1 MKKFTMLSSVLVS
14 ALMLVVASCSSE
26 DVAGVDTQNGKGT
39 TSFLAVNIENVGS
52 APAYVGSAPASRSYE
67 QGDGT
72 YENGTEAE
80 SKINKVRFYF
90 FNGDGTPYL
99 LVKKDPSQAESVNYL
114 DKSVV
119 QHGGNND
126 QTVETKTDAVLVIEG
141 DTKTVPASVIAVI
154 NPDVLEN
161 TTLHNGKSMTISELR
176 TSATGSKFYDTTNG
190 FVMSNSVYES
200 AGQDICSTPVANN
213 VFSTSDKALRNPVD
227 IYVERVNAKV
237 NAKIDKNYK
246 RTGETEN
253 AWSQNAEGK
262 YQIKVGSIDV
272 TTYKENTNST
282 PTTHKY
288 PVYAVVQGW
297 QVADANGKAEVCKQ
311 IKTSWFAGELGI
323 NPWTTSDY
331 HRSFWSESVP
341 FNSGAV
347 TGANRPVN
355 PSFNDINMPLSD
367 VFAATPVYT
376 LPNTPDAVVKNP
388 KTSDNDLTKLIVAAK
403 LVYKDADDSYKTA
416 QVCQYRG
423 LTYLGEEAVKK
434 QIVGGFARYFK
445 KTTTESG
452 DVYKSIEASDIAF
465 KTVVPGS
472 PESSEV
478 KNYEVVA
485 TLASTVG
492 DLYVKNGDA
501 WTIASKDDVNAAL
514 AKETAQV
521 RSTDGATYY
530 YTPIK
535 HLGDAGKL
543 GEYGIVRNHSYQ
555 VTIQNIKG
563 FGTPV
568 YNPDQKIDPMIPSD
582 ENTYLAASIKVLS
595 WRVVSSNVDLDQ
607 TK

>member
-1 MKKFTMLSSVLVS
+1 MKKFTMLSSVLAS
-14 ALMLVVASCSSE
+14 ALMLTVASCSSE
-26 DVAGVDTQNGKGT
+26 DVAGGDSQNDKGT

-52 APAYVGSAPASRSYE
+52 APASRSNDPYE
-67 QGDGT
+67 QGKDNY
-72 YENGTEAE
+72 YEDGTEAE
-80 SKINKVRFYF
+80 STINKVRFYF

-99 LVKKDPSQAESVNYL
+99 LVNNDATQQTSVNYL
-114 DKSVV
+114 E
-119 QHGGNND
+119 
-126 QTVETKTDAVLVIEG
+126 QTVEKDGNDHDHTAETKTKAVLVLKGE
-141 DTKTVPASVIAVI
+141 TKAIPASVIAVI
-154 NPDVLEN
+154 NPEVLDN
-161 TTLHNGKSMTISELR
+161 TTLKSGTMTLSELR
-176 TSATGSKFYDTTNG
+176 TSATGSTFYDKTGG

-200 AGQDICSTPVANN
+200 AGQDVCSTPVANS
-213 VFSTSDKALRNPVD
+213 VFATEKEAMSKPVD

-237 NAKIDKNYK
+237 NAKIDATYK
-246 RTGETEN
+246 RDGETTP
-253 AWSQNAEGK
+253 AWTTNAENK

-272 TTYKENTNST
+272 TTYDETAKATLNAA
-282 PTTHKY
+282 PTTTTY

-297 QVADANGKAEVCKQ
+297 QLADVDGKAELCKQ
-311 IKTSWFAGELGI
+311 INTSWYAGQLGI
-323 NPWTTSDY
+323 SPWTTSDY
-331 HRSFWSESVP
+331 HRCFWSKSVP
-341 FNSGAV
+341 FTSGAQA
-347 TGANRPVN
+347 GANQPVN
-355 PSFNDINMPLSD
+355 PKFENIKLSLSGD
-367 VFAATPVYT
+367 FSTTPVYT
-376 LPNTPDAVVKNP
+376 LPNTPTEVIANP
-388 KTSDNDLTKLIVAAK
+388 TTSLNTLTKLIVAAK
-403 LVYKDADDSYKTA
+403 LVYKDKNGVYHPA
-416 QVCQYRG
+416 QICQYRG

-472 PESSEV
+472 PESSGV

-492 DLYVKNGDA
+492 DLYVKNGDV
-501 WTIASKDDVNAAL
+501 WTIASEDDVNAAL

-535 HLGDAGKL
+535 HLGEAGKL

-568 YNPDQKIDPMIPSD
+568 YDPKKEIDPMIPSD

-595 WRVVSSNVDLDQ
+595 WRVVSSKVNLDQ

>member
-1 MKKFTMLSSVLVS
+1 MKKFTMLSSVLAS
-14 ALMLVVASCSSE
+14 ALMLMVASCSSE
-26 DVAGVDTQNGKGT
+26 DVAGGDAQNGKGT
-39 TSFLAVNIENVGS
+39 TSYLAVNIENVGS
-52 APAYVGSAPASRSYE
+52 APASRSYE
-67 QGDGT
+67 QNKGT
-72 YENGTEAE
+72 YEDGTADE
-80 SKINKVRFYF
+80 SKITNVRFYF

-99 LVKKDPSQAESVNYL
+99 LVNKNSDNDSEKQPVNYL
-114 DKSVV
+114 EQKVET
-119 QHGGNND
+119 GGND
-126 QTVETKTDAVLVIEG
+126 HDHTAETKTKAVLVLNGE
-141 DTKTVPASVIAVI
+141 TKAIPASVIAVI
-154 NPDVLEN
+154 NPEVLDN
-161 TTLHNGKSMTISELR
+161 TTLYSGTMTLSELR
-176 TSATGSKFYDTTNG
+176 TSAIGSKFYDTTNG

-200 AGQDICSTPVANN
+200 AGQDVCSTPVANN
-213 VFSTSDKALRNPVD
+213 VFASSDAALKKPVD

-237 NAKIDKNYK
+237 NAKIDADYV
-246 RTGETEN
+246 RTNETEK
-253 AWSQNAEGK
+253 AWSKNAEGK
-262 YQIKVGSIDV
+262 YQINVGNIDV
-272 TTYKENTNST
+272 TTYAENTNAT
-282 PTTHKY
+282 PTKKTY

-297 QVADANGKAEVCKQ
+297 QVADANGKAELCKQ
-311 IKTSWFAGELGI
+311 INTSWYAGQLGI
-323 NPWTTSDY
+323 SPWTTSDY
-331 HRSFWSESVP
+331 HRCFWSKSVP
-341 FNSGAV
+341 FTSGAQGGV
-347 TGANRPVN
+347 NQPVN
-355 PSFNDINMPLSD
+355 PKFENIKQSLSGD
-367 VFAATPVYT
+367 FSTTPVYT
-376 LPNTPDAVVKNP
+376 LPNTPTEVIANP
-388 KTSDNDLTKLIVAAK
+388 TTSLNTLTKLIVAAK
-403 LVYKDADDSYKTA
+403 LVYKDKNGEYHPA
-416 QVCQYRG
+416 QICQYRG

-485 TLASTVG
+485 TLVSTVG

-501 WTIASKDDVNAAL
+501 WTIAPKDDVNAAL

-535 HLGDAGKL
+535 HLGEAGKL

-568 YNPDQKIDPMIPSD
+568 YDPKKEIDPMIPSD

-595 WRVVSSNVDLDQ
+595 WRVVSSKVNLDQ

>member
-1 MKKFTMLSSVLVS
+1 MKKFTMFSSVLAS
-14 ALMLVVASCSSE
+14 ALMLMVASCSSE
-26 DVAGVDTQNGKGT
+26 DVAGGDSQNDKGT

-52 APAYVGSAPASRSYE
+52 APASRSNDPYDKGDYE
-67 QGDGT
+67 DGI
-72 YENGTEAE
+72 EAE
-80 SKINKVRFYF
+80 SNIKKVRFYF

-99 LVKKDPSQAESVNYL
+99 LANNDATQQTSVNYL
-114 DKSVV
+114 E
-119 QHGGNND
+119 
-126 QTVETKTDAVLVIEG
+126 QTVEKDGNDHDHTAETKTKAVLVIEG
-141 DTKTVPASVIAVI
+141 NTKTVPASVIAVI
-154 NPDVLEN
+154 NPDVLEK

-213 VFSTSDKALRNPVD
+213 VYSTSDKALNNPVD

-237 NAKIDKNYK
+237 NAKIDKNYI

-253 AWSQNAEGK
+253 AWSKNAEGK
-262 YQIKVGSIDV
+262 YQIKVDSIDV
-272 TTYKENTNST
+272 TTYEEKTNST

-367 VFAATPVYT
+367 GFAATPVYT

-423 LTYLGEEAVKK
+423 LTYLGEDAVKK
-434 QIVGGFARYFK
+434 QIVSGFK
-445 KTTTESG
+445 KYLKNTATG
-452 DVYKSIEASDIAF
+452 GYQSIEASDITF
-465 KTVVPGS
+465 KTVPG
-472 PESSEV
+472 SSEV
-478 KNYEVVA
+478 KDYEVVA
-485 TLASTVG
+485 TLASNVG
-492 DLYVKNGDA
+492 ELYVKDGE
-501 WTIASKDDVNAAL
+501 TYKTVSKDDVNAAL
-514 AKETAQV
+514 AKEEAQV

-555 VTIQNIKG
+555 VTIQNIQG
-563 FGTPV
+563 YGTPV
-568 YNPDQKIDPMIPSD
+568 YDPDKVIDPMIPSD
-582 ENTYLAASIKVLS
+582 DNTYLAARINVLS
-595 WRVVSSNVDLDQ
+595 WRVVSSNVDLEQ

>member
-1 MKKFTMLSSVLVS
+1 MKKFTMLSSVLAS
-14 ALMLVVASCSSE
+14 ALMLTVASCSSE
-26 DVAGVDTQNGKGT
+26 DVAGVDAQNGKGT
-39 TSFLAVNIENVGS
+39 TSYLAVNIENVGS
-52 APAYVGSAPASRSYE
+52 APASRSYE
-67 QGDGT
+67 QGKDNKGT
-72 YENGTEAE
+72 YEDGTEAE
-80 SKINKVRFYF
+80 STINKVRFYF

-99 LVKKDPSQAESVNYL
+99 LANDDPTNNQSVNYL
-114 DKSVV
+114 EK
-119 QHGGNND
+119 
-126 QTVETKTDAVLVIEG
+126 TVITDGKDHDHTAETKTQAVLVLNGE
-141 DTKTVPASVIAVI
+141 TKAVPASVIAVI
-154 NPDVLEN
+154 NPEVLDN
-161 TTLHNGKSMTISELR
+161 TTLHSGAMTLSELR
-176 TSATGSKFYDTTNG
+176 TSATDSKFHDDTNG

-200 AGQDICSTPVANN
+200 AGLDVCSTPVANH
-213 VFSTSDKALRNPVD
+213 VFATSDAALKQPVD

-237 NAKIDKNYK
+237 NAKIDATYQ
-246 RTGETEN
+246 RDGESTPAWTET
-253 AWSQNAEGK
+253 EGK
-262 YQIKVGSIDV
+262 YQIEVGNIEV
-272 TTYKENTNST
+272 TTYATGNTNAT
-282 PTTHKY
+282 PTKTKY

-297 QVADANGKAEVCKQ
+297 QLADANGKAEVCKQ
-311 IKTSWFAGELGI
+311 INTSWYAGQLGI
-323 NPWTTSDY
+323 SPWTTSDY
-331 HRSFWSESVP
+331 HRCFWSKSVP
-341 FNSGAV
+341 FTSGAQGGV
-347 TGANRPVN
+347 NQPVN
-355 PSFNDINMPLSD
+355 PKFEDIKLSLSGD
-367 VFAATPVYT
+367 FSTTPVYT
-376 LPNTPDAVVKNP
+376 LPNTPTEVIANP
-388 KTSDNDLTKLIVAAK
+388 TTSLNTLTKLIVAAK
-403 LVYKDADDSYKTA
+403 LVYKDKNGEYHPA
-416 QVCQYRG
+416 QICQYRG

-472 PESSEV
+472 PESSGV

-492 DLYVKNGDA
+492 DLYVKNGET
-501 WTIASKDDVNAAL
+501 WTKASKDDVNADL

-535 HLGDAGKL
+535 HLGEAGKL

-568 YNPDQKIDPMIPSD
+568 YDPKKEIDPMIPSD

-595 WRVVSSNVDLDQ
+595 WRVVSSKVNLDQ

>member
-26 DVAGVDTQNGKGT
+26 DVAGDDAQNGKGT

-213 VFSTSDKALRNPVD
+213 VFSTSDKALSNPVD

-262 YQIKVGSIDV
+262 YQIEVGSIDV
-272 TTYKENTNST
+272 TTYEENTNST

-367 VFAATPVYT
+367 GFAATPVYT

-403 LVYKDADDSYKTA
+403 LVYKDADSYKTA

-423 LTYLGEEAVKK
+423 LTYLGEDAVKK
-434 QIVGGFARYFK
+434 QIVGGFKQYLKNTATGGYQ
-445 KTTTESG
+445 
-452 DVYKSIEASDIAF
+452 SIEASDITF
-465 KTVVPGS
+465 KTVPGS
-472 PESSEV
+472 SVV
-478 KNYEVVA
+478 KDYEVVA
-485 TLASTVG
+485 TLASNVG
-492 DLYVKNGDA
+492 ELYVKDGE
-501 WTIASKDDVNAAL
+501 TYKTVSKDDVNAAL
-514 AKETAQV
+514 AKEEAQV

>member
-1 MKKFTMLSSVLVS
+1 MKKFTMLSSVLAS
-14 ALMLVVASCSSE
+14 ALMLTVASCSSE
-26 DVAGVDTQNGKGT
+26 DVAGGDAQNGKGA
-39 TSFLAVNIENVGS
+39 TSYLAVNIENVGS
-52 APAYVGSAPASRSYE
+52 APASRAYD
-67 QGDGT
+67 QGNGT
-72 YENGTEAE
+72 YEDGTDAE

-99 LVKKDPSQAESVNYL
+99 LVNNDATQQTSVNYL
-114 DKSVV
+114 E
-119 QHGGNND
+119 
-126 QTVETKTDAVLVIEG
+126 QTVEKEGNDHDHTAETKTKAVLVLNGE
-141 DTKTVPASVIAVI
+141 TKAVPASVIAVI
-154 NPDVLEN
+154 NPEVLDN
-161 TTLHNGKSMTISELR
+161 TTLKSGTMTLSELR
-176 TSATGSKFYDTTNG
+176 TSATGSKFYDKTNG

-200 AGQDICSTPVANN
+200 AGQDVCSTPVANS
-213 VFSTSDKALRNPVD
+213 VFATAEDATKKPVD

-237 NAKIDKNYK
+237 NAKIDANYPADKTEKAWTKN
-246 RTGETEN
+246 ED
-253 AWSQNAEGK
+253 GK

-272 TTYKENTNST
+272 TTYEENANAT
-282 PTTHKY
+282 PTTNTY

-297 QVADANGKAEVCKQ
+297 QLADADGKAELCKQ
-311 IKTSWFAGELGI
+311 ISTSWYAGELGI
-323 NPWTTSDY
+323 TPWTTSDY
-331 HRSFWSESVP
+331 HRCFWSKSVP
-341 FNSGAV
+341 ITMGA
-347 TGANRPVN
+347 GGNHPVN
-355 PSFNDINMPLSD
+355 PKFKDITQSLSD
-367 VFAATPVYT
+367 AFSTTPVYT
-376 LPNTPDAVVKNP
+376 LPNTPDNVVTNP
-388 KTSDNDLTKLIVAAK
+388 TTSVNTLTKLIVAAK
-403 LVYKDADDSYKTA
+403 LVYKDKNGNYNPA

-445 KTTTESG
+445 KTTTKSG

-478 KNYEVVA
+478 KDYEVVA

-492 DLYVKNGDA
+492 DLYVKNGDK
-501 WTIASKDDVNAAL
+501 WTIAPKDDVNAAL

-535 HLGDAGKL
+535 HLGEADKL

-568 YNPDQKIDPMIPSD
+568 YDPKKEIDPMIPSD
-582 ENTYLAASIKVLS
+582 DNTYLAASIKVLS
-595 WRVVSSNVDLDQ
+595 WRVVSSTVDLDK

>member
-1 MKKFTMLSSVLVS
+1 MKKFTMLSSVLAS
-14 ALMLVVASCSSE
+14 ALMLTIASCSSE
-26 DVAGVDTQNGKGT
+26 DVAGDDAQNGKGT
-39 TSFLAVNIENVGS
+39 TSFLAVNIEN
-52 APAYVGSAPASRSYE
+52 VGSAPASRSYE

-213 VFSTSDKALRNPVD
+213 VFSTSDKALSNPVD

-262 YQIKVGSIDV
+262 YQIEVGSIDV
-272 TTYKENTNST
+272 TTYEENTNST

-355 PSFNDINMPLSD
+355 PSFKDINMPLSD
-367 VFAATPVYT
+367 GFAATPVYT

-403 LVYKDADDSYKTA
+403 LVYKDADSYKTA

-423 LTYLGEEAVKK
+423 LTYLGEDAVKK
-434 QIVGGFARYFK
+434 QIVGGFKQYLKNTATGGYQ
-445 KTTTESG
+445 
-452 DVYKSIEASDIAF
+452 SIEASDITF
-465 KTVVPGS
+465 KTVPGS
-472 PESSEV
+472 SVV
-478 KNYEVVA
+478 KDYEVVA
-485 TLASTVG
+485 TLASNVG
-492 DLYVKNGDA
+492 ELYVKDGE
-501 WTIASKDDVNAAL
+501 TYKTVSKDDVNAAL
-514 AKETAQV
+514 AKEEAQV

>member
-1 MKKFTMLSSVLVS
+1 MKKFTMFSSVLAS

-26 DVAGVDTQNGKGT
+26 DVAGVDAQNGKGT

-52 APAYVGSAPASRSYE
+52 APASRAYTQGTGSYE
-67 QGDGT
+67 DGT
-72 YENGTEAE
+72 TEE
-80 SKINKVRFYF
+80 SIINKVRFYF

-99 LVKKDPSQAESVNYL
+99 LVNNDATQQTSVNYL
-114 DKSVV
+114 E
-119 QHGGNND
+119 
-126 QTVETKTDAVLVIEG
+126 QTVEKDGNDHDHTAETKTKVVLVLKGE
-141 DTKTVPASVIAVI
+141 TKAIPASVIAVI
-154 NPDVLEN
+154 NPEVLDN
-161 TTLHNGKSMTISELR
+161 TTLHSGTMTLSELR

-272 TTYKENTNST
+272 TTYEENTNST
-282 PTTHKY
+282 PTTHEY

-355 PSFNDINMPLSD
+355 HSFNAINMPLSD

-501 WTIASKDDVNAAL
+501 WTIAPKDDVNAAL

>member
-1 MKKFTMLSSVLVS
+1 MKKFTMLSSVLAS
-14 ALMLVVASCSSE
+14 ALMLTVASCSSE
-26 DVAGVDTQNGKGT
+26 DVAGGDSQNGKGT

-52 APAYVGSAPASRSYE
+52 APASRSYD
-67 QGDGT
+67 QGGGT
-72 YENGTEAE
+72 YEDGTGTE
-80 SKINKVRFYF
+80 STINKVRFYF

-99 LVKKDPSQAESVNYL
+99 LVNNDPTNNQSVNYL
-114 DKSVV
+114 D
-119 QHGGNND
+119 
-126 QTVETKTDAVLVIEG
+126 QTVETAGDDHDHTAEIKTKAVLVLKGE
-141 DTKTVPASVIAVI
+141 TKAIPASVIAVI
-154 NPDVLEN
+154 NPGVLDN
-161 TTLHNGKSMTISELR
+161 TTLKSGTMTLSELR
-176 TSATGSKFYDTTNG
+176 TSATGTKFYDETNG

-200 AGQDICSTPVANN
+200 AGQDVCSTPVANN
-213 VFSTSDKALRNPVD
+213 VFASSEAALKKPVD

-237 NAKIDKNYK
+237 NAKIDADYV
-246 RTGETEN
+246 RTNETEK
-253 AWSQNAEGK
+253 AWSKNAEGK
-262 YQIKVGSIDV
+262 YQINVGNIDV
-272 TTYKENTNST
+272 TTYAENTNAT
-282 PTTHKY
+282 PTTKTY

-311 IKTSWFAGELGI
+311 INTAWYAGELGI
-323 NPWTTSDY
+323 SPWTTSDY
-331 HRSFWSESVP
+331 HRCFWSKSVP
-341 FNSGAV
+341 FNFGAQGGV
-347 TGANRPVN
+347 NHPVN
-355 PSFNDINMPLSD
+355 PKFENIKLSLSGD
-367 VFAATPVYT
+367 FSTTPVYT
-376 LPNTPDAVVKNP
+376 LPNTPTEVIANP
-388 KTSDNDLTKLIVAAK
+388 TTSLNTLTKLIVAAK
-403 LVYKDADDSYKTA
+403 LVYLDKDGKYKPA

-434 QIVGGFARYFK
+434 QIVGGFAKYFK

-501 WTIASKDDVNAAL
+501 WTIAPKDDVNAAL

-535 HLGDAGKL
+535 HLGEAGKL

-568 YNPDQKIDPMIPSD
+568 YDPKKEIDPMIPSD

-595 WRVVSSNVDLDQ
+595 WRVVSSKVDLDQ

>member
-1 MKKFTMLSSVLVS
+1 MKKFTMLSSVLAS
-14 ALMLVVASCSSE
+14 ALMLTVASCSSE
-26 DVAGVDTQNGKGT
+26 DVAGGDLQNDKGT

-52 APAYVGSAPASRSYE
+52 APASRSYD
-67 QGDGT
+67 QGGGT
-72 YENGTEAE
+72 YEDGTGTE
-80 SKINKVRFYF
+80 STINKVRFYF

-99 LVKKDPSQAESVNYL
+99 LVNNDPTNNQSVNYL
-114 DKSVV
+114 D
-119 QHGGNND
+119 
-126 QTVETKTDAVLVIEG
+126 QTVETAGDDHDHTAEIKTKAVLVLKGE
-141 DTKTVPASVIAVI
+141 TKAIPASVIAVI
-154 NPDVLEN
+154 NPGVLDN
-161 TTLHNGKSMTISELR
+161 TTLKSGTMTLSELR
-176 TSATGSKFYDTTNG
+176 TSATGTKFYDETNG

-200 AGQDICSTPVANN
+200 AGQDVCSTPVANN
-213 VFSTSDKALRNPVD
+213 VFASSEAALKKPVD

-237 NAKIDKNYK
+237 NAKIDADYV
-246 RTGETEN
+246 RTNETEK
-253 AWSQNAEGK
+253 AWSKNAEGK
-262 YQIKVGSIDV
+262 YQINVGNIDV
-272 TTYKENTNST
+272 TTYAENTNAT
-282 PTTHKY
+282 PTTKTY

-311 IKTSWFAGELGI
+311 INTAWYAGELGI
-323 NPWTTSDY
+323 SPWTTSDY
-331 HRSFWSESVP
+331 HRCFWSKSVP
-341 FNSGAV
+341 FNFGAQGGV
-347 TGANRPVN
+347 NHPVN
-355 PSFNDINMPLSD
+355 PKFENIKLSLSGD
-367 VFAATPVYT
+367 FSTTPVYT
-376 LPNTPDAVVKNP
+376 LPNTPTEVIANP
-388 KTSDNDLTKLIVAAK
+388 TTSLNTLTKLIVAAK
-403 LVYKDADDSYKTA
+403 LVYLDKDGKYKPA

-434 QIVGGFARYFK
+434 QIVGGFAKYFK

-501 WTIASKDDVNAAL
+501 WTIAPKDDVNAAL

-530 YTPIK
+530 YTHIK
-535 HLGDAGKL
+535 HLGEAGKL

-568 YNPDQKIDPMIPSD
+568 YDPKKEIDPMIPSD

-595 WRVVSSNVDLDQ
+595 WRVVSSKVDLDQ

>member
-1 MKKFTMLSSVLVS
+1 MKKFTMLSSVLAS
-14 ALMLVVASCSSE
+14 ALMLTVASCSSE
-26 DVAGVDTQNGKGT
+26 DVAGGDAQNGKGT

-52 APAYVGSAPASRSYE
+52 APASRAYTQGTGSYE
-67 QGDGT
+67 DGT
-72 YENGTEAE
+72 TEE
-80 SKINKVRFYF
+80 SIINKVRFYF

-99 LVKKDPSQAESVNYL
+99 LVNNDATQQTSVNYL
-114 DKSVV
+114 E
-119 QHGGNND
+119 
-126 QTVETKTDAVLVIEG
+126 QTVETDGNDYDHTAEIKTKAVLVLKGE
-141 DTKTVPASVIAVI
+141 TKAVPASVIAVI
-154 NPDVLEN
+154 NPAALDN
-161 TTLHNGKSMTISELR
+161 STLHSGTMTLSELR
-176 TSATGSKFYDTTNG
+176 TSATGSKFNDKIEG

-200 AGQDICSTPVANN
+200 AGQDVCSTPVANS
-213 VFSTSDKALRNPVD
+213 VFDTADKALSKPVD

-237 NAKIDKNYK
+237 NAKIDANYK
-246 RTGETEN
+246 RDGETEN
-253 AWSQNAEGK
+253 AWIQNEEGK

-272 TTYKENTNST
+272 ITYDETDNAAPTKTT
-282 PTTHKY
+282 Y

-297 QVADANGKAEVCKQ
+297 QLADANGKAELCKQ
-311 IKTSWFAGELGI
+311 INTSWYAGELGI
-323 NPWTTSDY
+323 SPWTTSDY
-331 HRSFWSESVP
+331 HRCFWSESVP
-341 FNSGAV
+341 FTSGAQA
-347 TGANRPVN
+347 GANHPLN
-355 PSFNDINMPLSD
+355 PTFKGITQSLSE
-367 VFAATPVYT
+367 VFSAEPVYT
-376 LPNTPDAVVKNP
+376 LPNTPDKVVTNP
-388 KTSDNDLTKLIVAAK
+388 TTSVNTLTKLIVAAK
-403 LVYKDADDSYKTA
+403 LVYKDKNGEYHPA

-501 WTIASKDDVNAAL
+501 WTIAPKDDVNAAL

-535 HLGDAGKL
+535 HLGEAGKL

-568 YNPDQKIDPMIPSD
+568 YDPNKEIDPMIPSD

-595 WRVVSSNVDLDQ
+595 WRVVSSTVDLDQ